1 MKFQNILDAFE
12 YSKVDKWKT
21 KLKLKL
27 KNNYIYIYT
36 AERFTSVIKINIH
49 KLTIAKRLYLDPT
62 KD

>member
-1 MKFQNILDAFE
+1 M
-12 YSKVDKWKT
+12 
-21 KLKLKL
+21 
-27 KNNYIYIYT
+27 